1 MCPLEQHWLQKL
13 TLPPVVMES
22 PGRGDTDV
30 TNILGSNASSPFS
43 SWVTLL
49 SSFVIYGTRSH
60 MVWMNTSRKDVYL
73 CPCFPLSTFI
83 LGQEISRA
91 SRHPIFASLR
101 LKEYLRGKK
110 YSHAVIQCYLVSH
123 PVLLSPIC
131 SQCKNVLVVTSS
143 QSKVKKQTQI
153 GAFLPLVT
161 S

>member
-1 MCPLEQHWLQKL
+1 MPHYGRCLKGSLRRKHWHPIGLSLNVPIGVALVTKADSSAHSDGKSRQRGYRCDQH
-13 TLPPVVMES
+13 S
-22 PGRGDTDV
+22 
-30 TNILGSNASSPFS
+30 GSNASSPFS

-49 SSFVIYGTRSH
+49 SSFVIYGTRSN
-60 MVWMNTSRKDVYL
+60 MVWMNTSGKDVYL

-91 SRHPIFASLR
+91 SPNPIFASLR

-131 SQCKNVLVVTSS
+131 S
-143 QSKVKKQTQI
+143 
-153 GAFLPLVT
+153 
-161 S
+161 